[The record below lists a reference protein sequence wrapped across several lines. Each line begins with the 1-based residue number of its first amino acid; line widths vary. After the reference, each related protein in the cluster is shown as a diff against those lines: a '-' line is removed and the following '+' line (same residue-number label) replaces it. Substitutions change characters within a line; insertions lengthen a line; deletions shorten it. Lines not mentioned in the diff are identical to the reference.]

1 MAGGAVDR
9 GAWVRCFHAAA
20 SAGMRLVC
28 FPHIGGS
35 ASFYRAISAA
45 LTPSVEVLAIQYP
58 GRQDRCDEKP
68 ATDIHDLASGAFE
81 ALRPTLGAKVALF
94 GHSMGSLVAFEVAR
108 RMEQML
114 GVAPA
119 VLVASGMWAPSRRRE
134 TELVTNDIDDMDG
147 LIADLKRLKGTDP
160 DLLDNEDI
168 MHRIASA
175 IHSDYIATDSYRCAP
190 EVGVTCPITVFVGD
204 RDPHVS
210 MEAAQA
216 WSRHTTGGF
225 DLRVFAGDHF
235 YLTNLQTAVAREL
248 SEILRAAM

>member
-1 MAGGAVDR
+1 MTEGAIY
-9 GAWVRCFHAAA
+9 GSAWVRRFHP
-20 SAGMRLVC
+20 AGSGVMRLVC

-58 GRQDRCDEKP
+58 GRQDRYDENP
-68 ATDIHDLASGAFE
+68 ATNIHDLADGAFE
-81 ALRPTLGAKVALF
+81 ALRPALGAEVALF
-94 GHSMGSLVAFEVAR
+94 GHSMGSLVAFEIVR

-114 GVAPA
+114 GMGPA

-134 TELVTNDIDDMDG
+134 GELETKKIDDMDG
-147 LIADLKRLKGTDP
+147 IVADLKRLKGTDP
-160 DLLDNEDI
+160 GLFDDEEL

-175 IHSDYIATDSYRCAP
+175 IRSDYAATASYRCAP
-190 EVGVTCPITVFVGD
+190 EVRVTCPVTVFVGD

-216 WSRHTTGGF
+216 WSGHTAGGF
-225 DLRVFAGDHF
+225 DLRVFAGGHF
-235 YLTNLQTAVAREL
+235 YLANLQTAVAREL
-248 SEILRAAM
+248 SAVLRAAV